1 MIFTAEGRQ
10 RFRRSAQRTV
20 ASAALFCV
28 SFGSPL
34 HRAFYQEVTSHD
46 SARVQPVA
54 STAAPT
60 LSPGARRAYAEL
72 LKLKV
77 GTCRQLLA
85 AEPTSAPGTLL
96 VADCADFVELLVSQ
110 DAGRYEA
117 ISGAQA
123 AHLAALEKTPAGVL
137 RDYALAEVRVHQALT
152 QVVFRH
158 EVRGAWNLHQAVG
171 QVEAVAKRYPT
182 FVPARKT
189 LGLCQFGI
197 GSLPEGYHWFLRL
210 LGLRGSVEEGLRNLS
225 LAATQPN
232 DFQVE
237 SQILLALIREAYYK
251 RGPESLALAAR
262 LAREQPDNLLF
273 SYLVI
278 SLDKRQHHGEQ
289 ALAAYR
295 ARPGGPAYLPLAYLH
310 HMAGDLLLYRG
321 DYAGSEAE
329 NQRFLREY
337 RGEHY
342 RKDAA
347 FKLYLAAWLGGS
359 PPTTAARYRQLIN
372 QPGPLTV
379 EEDIYAQRF
388 YHDAQ
393 PLNPVLTR
401 ARFQTDGGYYQQA
414 LLTLQQFK
422 LTPATPAR
430 EQLEAPYRRA
440 RVWQGLEQV
449 DSARADYRRTLRR
462 SAALGEPG
470 YYFAPQAAL
479 QLGYLA
485 QAAGQRAAAKAYF
498 EQAMA
503 YPKHEY
509 KNSTDQKAKLALAE
523 L

>member
-1 MIFTAEGRQ
+1 MIFTAESRQ
-10 RFRRSAQRTV
+10 EFCRSAQRTV

-34 HRAFYQEVTSHD
+34 PLAFYQEVAGHD
-46 SARVQPVA
+46 STLAQPAAGTA
-54 STAAPT
+54 SPT

-85 AEPTSAPGTLL
+85 TEPARAPGTLL
-96 VADCADFVELLVSQ
+96 VADCADFVELLVTQ
-110 DAGRYEA
+110 DASRYEA
-117 ISGAQA
+117 TNAAQEA
-123 AHLAALEKTPAGVL
+123 RLAILAKVPASAL
-137 RDYALAEVRVHQALT
+137 RDYALAEIRVHQALT

-171 QVEAVAKRYPT
+171 LVETVAKRYPT

-210 LGLRGSVEEGLRNLS
+210 LGLRGSVEDGLRNLTQ
-225 LAATQPN
+225 AATQPN

-262 LAREQPDNLLF
+262 LAREQSDNLLF

-278 SLDKRQHHGEQ
+278 SLNKRQHHGEV

-295 ARPGGPAYLPLAYLH
+295 ARPAGSAYLPLAYLH

-321 DYAGSEAE
+321 DYAASEIE
-329 NQRFLREY
+329 NQQFLREY

-347 FKLYLAAWLGGS
+347 FKLYLVAWLGGA
-359 PPTTAARYRQLIN
+359 PAATTARYREQIN
-372 QPGPLTV
+372 QAGPLTV

-422 LTPATPAR
+422 LTPTTPAR

-440 RVWQGLEQV
+440 RVWQGLERT
-449 DSARADYRRTLRR
+449 DSASADYRRTLRM
-462 SAALGEPG
+462 SVALGAPP

-479 QLGYLA
+479 QLGYIA

-498 EQAMA
+498 EQAITF
-503 YPKHEY
+503 PKHEY
-509 KNSTDQKAKLALAE
+509 KNSTDQKAKLALRE